1 MTVEPD
7 VLPSLYSMGMEE
19 VEPGVVED
27 TLENR
32 RILRHVGYTWVQ
44 VVEVM
49 EDGEG
54 KALPLLRIMDTEEHR
69 RWTRERNERKQEL
82 LSDPDDQD
90 SDFLPAY
97 ELLWDAPIP
106 YWVKSVARRWHQ
118 DVKNGHNPADEGRWL
133 PERCRGIRADGQ
145 RCWAWSGISKRSAD
159 VRLCKTHLFTEIGA
173 KISRDEYITT
183 ARQKLYQA
191 APAAADTLE
200 AMLTAELDSVKLRAA
215 AEILDRTGIRAGTE
229 ISGEIT
235 VTHVDAAALVRDR
248 LAKLREARED
258 RLGIV
263 RGDANVIEGEVV
275 EG

>member
-1 MTVEPD
+1 MTVESE
-7 VLPSLYSMGMEE
+7 VLPSLYSMGIDE
-19 VEPGVVED
+19 VEPSVVED
-27 TLENR
+27 TYENR
-32 RILRHVGYTWVQ
+32 RMLRHAGYTWTQ
-44 VVEVM
+44 VIEIM

-54 KALPLLRIMDTEEHR
+54 KALPLLRIMDTEAHR
-69 RWTRERNERKQEL
+69 RWLKERNERKQEL
-82 LSDPDDQD
+82 LTDPNDSE
-90 SDFLPAY
+90 SDFLPAT
-97 ELLWDAPIP
+97 ELLWDAPVP
-106 YWVKSVARRWHQ
+106 YWVRNVARRWKN
-118 DVKNGHNPADEGRWL
+118 DVKNGRDPASEERWL
-133 PERCRGIRADGQ
+133 PARCRGIRHDGQ
-145 RCWAWSGISKRSAD
+145 RCWAWSGISKKSAD
-159 VRLCKTHLFTEIGA
+159 IGLCKVHLFTKAGEQ
-173 KISRDEYITT
+173 ISREEYVTA

-215 AEILDRTGIRAGTE
+215 AEILDRSGIRAGTE

-248 LAKLREARED
+248 LAKLKEARED